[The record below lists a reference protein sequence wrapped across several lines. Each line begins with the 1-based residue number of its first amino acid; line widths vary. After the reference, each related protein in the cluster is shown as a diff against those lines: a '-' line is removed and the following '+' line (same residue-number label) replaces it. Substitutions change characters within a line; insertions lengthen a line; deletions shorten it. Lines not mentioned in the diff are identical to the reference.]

1 MGLEISYNQCTVSKA
16 TKLLEIL
23 NPSPQLLAK
32 ERFTFQKSISNVV
45 YDHDI
50 SSDLIVN
57 FDLTSLSHVSPEK
70 YTFNLRG
77 IKNVPIK
84 GADDK
89 RQITITFDVSAT
101 GNFLSTQIIH
111 IGKTERCLPNVEF
124 SRRFY
129 FRYTKSHWSNQLKAS
144 EQFEKIIFPY
154 LDQIKENMA

>member
-16 TKLLEIL
+16 TKLLEIP

-32 ERFTFQKSISNVV
+32 ERFTFQKSIANVV

-50 SSDLIVN
+50 PSDL
-57 FDLTSLSHVSPEK
+57 FDQTSLSHVSPEK
-70 YTFNLRG
+70 YTFNLKG

-84 GADDK
+84 GVDDK
-89 RQITITFDVSAT
+89 RQITTTFDVSAT
-101 GNFLSTQIIH
+101 GNFLSTQIIR

-129 FRYTKSHWSNQLKAS
+129 FRYTKNHCSNQLKAS